1 MRNEM
6 LAAPRRD
13 ARSFNLAGL
22 ADRWG
27 LLAFTVLLLTVA
39 ALATP
44 SFLRP
49 SNLQNLLTQAA
60 PLGIVVL
67 GQTFVL
73 LVRGLDLS
81 VASTMATAA
90 VVATAFGATSDAMI
104 PAIFAV
110 CIVFGLAVG
119 AVNGLLV
126 TKRRVSPFL
135 ATLAVMVVLQGAR
148 FAYTKGSNS
157 GALPP
162 GFREL
167 GTGTI
172 LGLPINFVALVML
185 ALALGALLH
194 LSVFGRRVYVVGGNP
209 RAATLCGIDADRI
222 TIACYMIC
230 GAMASMGGL
239 FLVGYVGLVDNW
251 TGRGYEV
258 DSIVAAVMGGVA
270 LTGGRGTIFGAL
282 LGVLI
287 LVVLFNLVILLG
299 LPVELQH
306 IIKGIIIIAA
316 AAFYVTRVSRLS

>member
-1 MRNEM
+1 VTNES

-13 ARSFNLAGL
+13 ARSFSLPGL

-27 LLAFTVLLLTVA
+27 LLAFSVLLLIVA
-39 ALATP
+39 GLATP
-44 SFLRP
+44 NFLRP

-81 VASTMATAA
+81 VASNMATAA

-104 PAIFAV
+104 PAIFAA
-110 CIVFGLAVG
+110 CLLFGLAVG

-135 ATLAVMVVLQGAR
+135 ATLAVMIVLQGAR

-167 GTGTI
+167 GTGM
-172 LGLPINFVALVML
+172 LFGLPINFVALVVL
-185 ALALGALLH
+185 ALALGVLLH
-194 LSVFGRRVYVVGGNP
+194 LSAFGRRVYLVGGNP
-209 RAATLCGIDADRI
+209 RAATLCGVDADRV

-230 GAMASMGGL
+230 GAMASIGGL

-251 TGRGYEV
+251 TGRGYEL

-270 LTGGRGTIFGAL
+270 LTGGRGTILGAL

-299 LPVELQH
+299 MPVELQH
-306 IIKGIIIIAA
+306 IIKGVIIIVAA
-316 AAFYVTRVSRLS
+316 GLYVTRMGRLS